1 MKIIETNL
9 NLEENVELLDE
20 LQSLLERQIELIHKG
35 DTAGKKIEK
44 LSERVNVLVEE
55 VRRTGIL
62 ESAQFR
68 NKKEKI
74 KNLYDCLYMAISA
87 QKDETQQQLNR
98 VRKGKKTIGIYRNN
112 I

>member
-1 MKIIETNL
+1 MKIIDENL
-9 NLEENVELLDE
+9 NMEEKVELLDD
-20 LQSLLERQIELIHKG
+20 LQNLLEQQIELMQKG
-35 DTAGKKIEK
+35 DMEGKRIEK

-62 ESAQFR
+62 ETAQF
-68 NKKEKI
+68 NKKKEKI

-87 QKDETQQQLNR
+87 RKDETQQQLNR
-98 VRKGKKTIGIYRNN
+98 LRKGKKTIVKYRGD